1 MVSGVACRVEIDAAQ
16 QCDKKFTKKG
26 HIMFFF
32 SGKAGAV
39 TSLRQ
44 HKGSGDV
51 IDAIFSKVIRT
62 LGNVSRFRE
71 LSVSRRLCRV
81 PTRLY
86 LVQVSARPQDF
97 ITITKTWKNV
107 IV

>member
-16 QCDKKFTKKG
+16 QRDKKFTKKG

-71 LSVSRRLCRV
+71 LSVSRRLCR
-81 PTRLY
+81 T
-86 LVQVSARPQDF
+86 SNTCRPGF
-97 ITITKTWKNV
+97 IMYKSLHDHKIS
-107 IV
+107 